1 MTRNE
6 VFSLVQSIF
15 VVTFKADESN
25 ITYTTNSDEL
35 KNWDSLNHIILIS
48 SIENEL
54 EIKFPLGE
62 LMELMSVGD
71 IVDSCMKKL

>member
-6 VFSLVQSIF
+6 VFSLVQNIF
-15 VVTFKADESN
+15 VVTFKVDDSN
-25 ITYTTNSDEL
+25 ITYTKNSDEL

-62 LMELMSVGD
+62 LMELKSVGD

>member
-1 MTRNE
+1 
-6 VFSLVQSIF
+6 
-15 VVTFKADESN
+15 
-25 ITYTTNSDEL
+25 L

-62 LMELMSVGD
+62 LMELKSVGD